1 MIHYQIS
8 RAGQTYG
15 PYTLEDLRRYI
26 ASGNVLLTD
35 LAKSDEMSEWI
46 PVAQLLQGNSTS
58 ESNSTSAESAAQTR
72 EGQFAGSAPQA
83 GASDFQ
89 NPSYTNPGAGA
100 TYVDP
105 VYSPVSGPAGGVIA
119 GQYPDPPNLNWG
131 LYLLFTI
138 LTCGLFSK
146 VFTVIQAAW
155 LKKVQPNSNGLIF
168 YIALYVLLI
177 INYFRG
183 VGVWA
188 GMIAHPGVLPHRGGY
203 GGGVLTLLYFI
214 LLFVTRF
221 VMSASLEEHFN
232 GPEPIG
238 LRLNPVLVFFLGGI
252 YFQYQFNRINALKQA
267 ARYGVGRIF

>member
-1 MIHYQIS
+1 MTHYQIS

-15 PYTLEDLRRYI
+15 PYTLEDLRRYL

-35 LAKSDEMSEWI
+35 LAQSDEMTDWVPVSQLLEGA
-46 PVAQLLQGNSTS
+46 PVAGEPATATPEQWPGSSTPQSGAGN
-58 ESNSTSAESAAQTR
+58 
-72 EGQFAGSAPQA
+72 
-83 GASDFQ
+83 FQ
-89 NPSYTNPGAGA
+89 NPTYASPGVGA

-105 VYSPVSGPAGGVIA
+105 VYNPALDAGTGAIA

-183 VGVWA
+183 VGIWA
-188 GMIAHPGVLPHRGGY
+188 GMIAHPGVFPHGRGF
-203 GGGVLTLLYFI
+203 GGGALSLIYLI
-214 LLFVTRF
+214 LLIVTRF

-238 LRLNPVLVFFLGGI
+238 LRLNPVLVFFFGGI

>member
-1 MIHYQIS
+1 MVHYQIS

-15 PYTLEDLRRYI
+15 PYTLEDLRRYL

-35 LAKSDEMSEWI
+35 LAKSDAMSEWI
-46 PVAQLLQGNSTS
+46 PVAQLLDANPAGAETAPY
-58 ESNSTSAESAAQTR
+58 SNVEPV
-72 EGQFAGSAPQA
+72 AGSAPQA
-83 GASDFQ
+83 STADFQ
-89 NPSYTNPGAGA
+89 NPSYSNPSAGA

-105 VYSPVSGPAGGVIA
+105 VYNPASGVAAGNAA
-119 GQYPDPPNLNWG
+119 GLYPDPPNLNWG

-146 VFTVIQAAW
+146 VFTVVQAAW

-183 VGVWA
+183 VGIWA
-188 GMIAHPGVLPHRGGY
+188 GMIAHPGVFPRGSGF
-203 GGGVLTLLYFI
+203 GGGALSLIYFI
-214 LLFVTRF
+214 LLIVTRF
-221 VMSASLEEHFN
+221 VMSASIEEHFN

-238 LRLNPVLVFFLGGI
+238 LRLNPVLVFFFGGI

-267 ARYGVGRIF
+267 ARYGVGRVF

>member
-1 MIHYQIS
+1 MHYQIS
-8 RAGQTYG
+8 RNGQMYG
-15 PYTLEDLRRYI
+15 PYTLEDLRRYL

-35 LAKSDEMSEWI
+35 LAKSDEMSEWV
-46 PVAQLLQGNSTS
+46 PVSEILGGTAPGAGPIGDAQSAQG
-58 ESNSTSAESAAQTR
+58 
-72 EGQFAGSAPQA
+72 QA
-83 GASDFQ
+83 FQ
-89 NPSYTNPGAGA
+89 NPSFSNPGGGA

-105 VYSPVSGPAGGVIA
+105 VYNPAAGLGA
-119 GQYPDPPNLNWG
+119 GQYQDPPNLHWG

-168 YIALYVLLI
+168 YIGLYVLLLI
-177 INYFRG
+177 TWFRG
-183 VGVWA
+183 ASVWA
-188 GMIAHPGVLPHRGGY
+188 VMMSHPGVFPHNHNL
-203 GGGVLTLLYFI
+203 GGGVLSILYLV

-238 LRLNPVLVFFLGGI
+238 LRLNPVMVFFFGGI
-252 YFQYQFNRINALKQA
+252 YFQYEFNRINGLKQA
-267 ARYGVGRIF
+267 ARYGVGRVF

>member
-1 MIHYQIS
+1 MHYQIS
-8 RAGQTYG
+8 RNGQIYG
-15 PYTLEDLRRYI
+15 PYTLEDLRRYL

-35 LAKSDEMSEWI
+35 LAKSEEMSEWV
-46 PVAQLLQGNSTS
+46 PVSQILGGENVSGAAASSGF
-58 ESNSTSAESAAQTR
+58 SA
-72 EGQFAGSAPQA
+72 G
-83 GASDFQ
+83 FQ
-89 NPSYTNPGAGA
+89 NPSHSNPGVGA

-105 VYSPVSGPAGGVIA
+105 VYNPAADTGVA
-119 GQYPDPPNLNWG
+119 FTANQYPDPPNLNWG

-146 VFTVIQAAW
+146 VFTVVQAAW

-177 INYFRG
+177 ISYFRG
-183 VGVWA
+183 FSIWA
-188 GMIAHPGVLPHRGGY
+188 SMMTHPGEFHHNSVGHS
-203 GGGVLTLLYFI
+203 VLTLLYFI

-238 LRLNPVLVFFLGGI
+238 LRLNPVMVFLFGGI
-252 YFQYQFNRINALKQA
+252 YFQYQFNRINQMKQA
-267 ARYGVGRIF
+267 ARYGVGRVF

>member
-1 MIHYQIS
+1 MVQYQIS

-15 PYTLEDLRRYI
+15 PYTLEDLRRYL

-35 LAKSDEMSEWI
+35 LTKSEEMPEWI
-46 PVAQLLQGNSTS
+46 PVAQLLEGHPAG
-58 ESNSTSAESAAQTR
+58 AEAAAGKA
-72 EGQFAGSAPQA
+72 EEPVAGSAPQSA
-83 GASDFQ
+83 AANFQ
-89 NPSYTNPGAGA
+89 NPSYANVTTGA

-105 VYSPVSGPAGGVIA
+105 GYNPASGVASEAGL
-119 GQYPDPPNLNWG
+119 YPDPPNLNWG

-183 VGVWA
+183 VGIWA
-188 GMIAHPGVLPHRGGY
+188 GMIAHPGVFPHGRGF
-203 GGGVLTLLYFI
+203 GGGALSLIYLI
-214 LLFVTRF
+214 LLIVTRF

-238 LRLNPVLVFFLGGI
+238 LRLNPVLVFFFGGI
-252 YFQYQFNRINALKQA
+252 YFQYQFNRINALKVA
-267 ARYGVGRIF
+267 ARYGVGRVF